1 MKALLKKSCPTCTD
15 SSQTTYFHSIQ
26 ALSIFAGRQTIPSG
40 PAWLNSALLKKVRA
54 LPLQKYKRFTI
65 AGVKAL
71 NAYGKTENKAWWE
84 AMRDATDKYTKLR
97 MSGKRTKREAERWPK
112 GGYSAIRK
120 LSKQLHS
127 EVQHL
132 EERKPTS
139 LSSWER
145 YQYQKYLIILFYSHH
160 ALRGDLAD
168 VQLRKGARSWIRKQ
182 GKSWKIHI
190 GHHKTIRS
198 RGPIE
203 LTVDPEVGAAF
214 DKFVPMVKAA
224 KLKHSYL
231 LSTSQGN
238 QLQRWD
244 LLKLISKTTE
254 KYIGKKI
261 GIQIL
266 RVQDN
271 RQTQGPGHCTR
282 AAAGARPLG
291 GNAEAVHFEAG

>member
-1 MKALLKKSCPTCTD
+1 M
-15 SSQTTYFHSIQ
+15 IV
-26 ALSIFAGRQTIPSG
+26 
-40 PAWLNSALLKKVRA
+40 N
-54 LPLQKYKRFTI
+54 
-65 AGVKAL
+65 
-71 NAYGKTENKAWWE
+71 
-84 AMRDATDKYTKLR
+84 
-97 MSGKRTKREAERWPK
+97 
-112 GGYSAIRK
+112 
-120 LSKQLHS
+120 
-127 EVQHL
+127 
-132 EERKPTS
+132 
-139 LSSWER
+139 
-145 YQYQKYLIILFYSHH
+145 FYSHH

-168 VQLRKGARSWIRKQ
+168 VQLGKGARSWIRRK

-190 GHHKTIRS
+190 GFHKTIKS

-203 LTVDPEVGAAF
+203 FTVDPEVGAAF

-266 RVQDN
+266 RVLKTTDKLKDLDTAHELQQELGHSAEMQ
-271 RQTQGPGHCTR
+271 RQYISRPGK
-282 AAAGARPLG
+282 ARK
-291 GNAEAVHFEAG
+291 